1 MSKLSYILL
10 LASIQFFFNLFIFS
24 SLAAE
29 NSTNEHGT
37 IARITKIKIKEDKAI
52 SQKKIKES
60 IATEFPSIRPWVKRP
75 EFYEE
80 ILKDDMIRI
89 KDLYNKNGYYDATA
103 KYKLK
108 YNKEENSVE
117 ITININ
123 EGKPV
128 ILTELNLNYKGEI
141 DKTIRDKIIETIPLK
156 VNKTFSQLNYEI
168 TKNVISNIL
177 SDEGYPKAEVLGEAL
192 VNRREKRVKVSFIIT
207 PGQLYKFGIMKIEG
221 TEKVKTELIKRE
233 ILYKRGETYSLK
245 KVNDTEAKLFQ
256 LGFFRSVII
265 DTHFNDQQLTAD
277 TVIRLSERKLGT
289 IKIGAGFGTEDKL
302 RGQVIWIERNL
313 FGSGRTLLT
322 SVKASFIT
330 QRFQTQIIQPYFIG
344 RNSDLSINLDVERD
358 DVPSFEGVTLINT
371 LRINKRFK
379 DIYNAFGAFNIQF
392 AKVESSNVRTP
403 EQESRGDFFLTFFN
417 GAIERTTTDSI
428 LNPTSG
434 TSISLGLE
442 TSSKAIGSDV
452 NYVKG
457 IIDLRGFKA
466 LSNVVFAKR
475 ISIGVIQPFGSTD
488 TFDIPVFKR
497 FFAGGSNSMRGFP
510 FQKLGPLNR
519 KDEPLGGNSL
529 LIGSFETRFPIY
541 KNLGGAL
548 FFDYGNVYTKQ
559 WDFRFGDIKYA
570 PGIGLRYNTIIG
582 PIRFDVG
589 YALNPEPGINRVQY
603 WISIGQAF

>member
-1 MSKLSYILL
+1 MNKLFHIFLL
-10 LASIQFFFNLFIFS
+10 TSFLFFFKIHIPY

-29 NSTNEHGT
+29 DNSDEEGT
-37 IARITKIKIKEDKAI
+37 TVRITKIDINGNKAI
-52 SQKKIKES
+52 SEKKIKES
-60 IATEFPSIRPWVKRP
+60 IATEFPSIRPWVKKP
-75 EFYEE
+75 ELYEE

-89 KDLYNKNGYYDATA
+89 KNLYNKNGYYNATA

-108 YNKEENSVE
+108 YNKEEDSVE

-141 DKTIRDKIIETIPLK
+141 DKTIRGKIIQTVPLK

-168 TKNVISNIL
+168 TKNVISTIL
-177 SDEGYPKAEVLGEAL
+177 SDEGYPRAEVLGEAL

-221 TEKVKTELIKRE
+221 NEKVKTELIKRE
-233 ILYKRGETYSLK
+233 ILYKKGETYSLK

-265 DTHFNDQQLTAD
+265 DTNFNDQQLVAD

-322 SVKASFIT
+322 SIKASFIT
-330 QRFQTQIIQPYFIG
+330 QRFQTQIIQPYIIG

-371 LRINKRFK
+371 FRINKRFK
-379 DIYNAFGAFNIQF
+379 AIYNAFGAFNIQF

-403 EQESRGDFFLTFFN
+403 EEESGGDFFLTFFN
-417 GAIERTTTDSI
+417 GAIERITTDSI
-428 LNPTSG
+428 LNPSSG

-442 TSSKAIGSDV
+442 SSSKAIGSDV

-475 ISIGVIQPFGSTD
+475 ISIGVIQPFGSTE
-488 TFDIPVFKR
+488 TLDIPVFKR

-529 LIGSFETRFPIY
+529 LIGSFETRFPLY
-541 KNLGGAL
+541 KKLGGVI
-548 FFDYGNVYTKQ
+548 FFDYGNVYTRQ
-559 WDFRFGDIKYA
+559 WDFKLGDIKYA

-582 PIRFDVG
+582 PVRFDVG
-589 YALNPEPGINRVQY
+589 YALNPEPGINRFQY